1 MIVDK
6 LNDVLLWVCG
16 IFLTGASWVC
26 TRLFRSIDL
35 AHSRIDRIESQSVDR
50 AFLESQLI
58 PIRQD
63 LNMIVKHLL
72 EDKKNN
78 N

>member
-1 MIVDK
+1 MDK
-6 LNDVLLWVCG
+6 LNDVLLWVSG
-16 IFLTGASWVC
+16 ILITAASWVC
-26 TRLFRSIDL
+26 TRLFKSIDL

-72 EDKKNN
+72 DENKNKK
-78 N
+78 